1 MEKIRVIDDNYIYYE
16 GRQFVSL
23 QRFYELKNSELQEMK
38 LLSERIEEL
47 TEENKSFETLLKTRL
62 LKQEGREKNK

>member
-1 MEKIRVIDDNYIYYE
+1 MEEINVIDNDHIYYK
-16 GRQFVSL
+16 GQQFVSL

-38 LLSERIEEL
+38 LLNKRIEEL

-62 LKQEGREKNK
+62 LKNDE

>member
-1 MEKIRVIDDNYIYYE
+1 MEKIRVIDDNHIYYE

-38 LLSERIEEL
+38 LLNERVEEL

-62 LKQEGREKNK
+62 LKNEE